1 MPSRVADS
9 RGNGPLTY
17 VADLSIEVSGPHGT
31 ARAHLSNDAS
41 GLVLDVAAP
50 ATLFRSLPGRSLTR
64 DLPISFPR
72 DVFAGTSVRLTSQ
85 GHDLGRARLDER
97 GRVRFAPTPIGV
109 VVLGR
114 AASNVMDR
122 PQRTWLAASLL
133 AVLVGILAWAR
144 RRRS

>member
-1 MPSRVADS
+1 MADS